1 MVTVSYYA
9 AKNNYKSEE
18 LSVILYLFYFSLIF
32 GEVLRM
38 GSIVLTQLIYLL
50 KKKKNSAD
58 IRVSH
63 SAGLDSEFLVPSL
76 VLVQNGQQYHSHMS
90 IAYESNIQ
98 WSLPG

>member
-9 AKNNYKSEE
+9 VKKNYKSEA
-18 LSVILYLFYFSLIF
+18 LSAILYLFYFSLIF

-38 GSIVLTQLIYLL
+38 EYIYSF
-50 KKKKNSAD
+50 NSAD
-58 IRVSH
+58 ICVSH
-63 SAGLDSEFLVPSL
+63 CAGLDSEFLVASF

>member
-1 MVTVSYYA
+1 MVTLSYYA
-9 AKNNYKSEE
+9 VKKKYKSET
-18 LSVILYLFYFSLIF
+18 LSVILYLFYFSLMF

-38 GSIVLTQLIYLL
+38 ESISF
-50 KKKKNSAD
+50 NSAD
-58 IRVSH
+58 ICVSDC
-63 SAGLDSEFLVPSL
+63 AGLYSEFLVASF